1 MEGPITVYVVD
12 DQEVIHTALKVT
24 FKGHDIQI
32 VGTSLKMDGVIESWK
47 EINPDVVI
55 IDLNL
60 SEGKGLDLINQMIE
74 INPAVKILAFS
85 FQESI
90 HIISAIYKAGARG
103 YLTKSASLDQIR
115 EAVGVVAL
123 GGRYFIPDIQE
134 KMVELLVD
142 GDNNPQNVLTRKEFE
157 IFILLAEG
165 HSREEISQK
174 LNIINERTLINK
186 IKIIENKLGYD
197 RTNFYKKSL
206 KYGLINLVPGEY

>member
-12 DQEVIHTALKVT
+12 DQEMIHTALKVT

-60 SEGKGLDLINQMIE
+60 AEGKGLDLINQMIE

-103 YLTKSASLDQIR
+103 YLTKSANLDQVR
-115 EAVGVVAL
+115 EAVRVVAL
-123 GGRYFIPDIQE
+123 GGRYFMPDIQE

-142 GDNNPQNVLTRKEFE
+142 GDNNPQNILTRKEFE
-157 IFILLAEG
+157 IFILLAKE
-165 HSREEISQK
+165 HSREEISQ
-174 LNIINERTLINK
+174 LLDINERTLINK
-186 IKIIENKLGYD
+186 IKIIENKLGYE

-206 KYGLINLVPGEY
+206 KYGLIDLVPGEY